1 MTLYEALYFVYNN
14 RELSTYLSRTHLQ
27 LGVPSRQE
35 SVAEIDISWD
45 FEEGV
50 HPNSTAHL
58 VFETVNSLLQQWPNT
73 RYRNGHN
80 IVAGTIPVGT
90 LLYHGRNDY
99 KLPTVPEWT
108 ATDPQHS
115 ELFCWRPDLP
125 LQNKSTVDRLGC
137 WHLTLSAVRPLKVLY
152 FDGNSAAKLKEG
164 TLDSQDIMVWGKI
177 SPERRVAE
185 RERLSGLCE
194 WGKQFGI
201 DGYLSEVMLC
211 DFKHGVELVS
221 ADYLSRPWDPPRE
234 IRDRYP
240 NHSYKPGWF
249 MAATPEKTRV
259 QLDLTRLVSFYD
271 TSLVPSLMSQRATTD
286 RWAHRL
292 QGIDATDT
300 QAVMQRLSDLLK
312 SHQRAGS
319 GVDWRVMIQVVV
331 DRYAD
336 HLELADYLLSS
347 ATKDNLV
354 DAASK
359 VLLQLRSMLRSYLL
373 HSSQPPSDSN
383 FAANQSWALP
393 VWNGCA
399 TRDTVNIRSNSQIL
413 KRFTASEH
421 MLLSAIEGTN
431 REICRVLVSM
441 WTEGVV
447 AGLDAAIPVVNTT
460 SNIPAVVEH
469 WTSQLSVLMKWLD
482 WSVWV
487 KCKPACGFEE
497 LCFLP
502 TYPFSYSGIGKVPED
517 PRMWRT
523 PAPRCIRRIEPYSPF

>member
-1 MTLYEALYFVYNN
+1 
-14 RELSTYLSRTHLQ
+14 
-27 LGVPSRQE
+27 
-35 SVAEIDISWD
+35 WD

-125 LQNKSTVDRLGC
+125 LQNKSTVDGLGC

-164 TLDSQDIMVWGKI
+164 TLDSQNIMVWGKV
-177 SPERRVAE
+177 SPERWVTE
-185 RERLSGLCE
+185 RERISGLCE

-201 DGYLSEVMLC
+201 DGYLRMEMDFEIMLC

-221 ADYLSRPWDPPRE
+221 ADYLSRPWNPPRE
-234 IRDRYP
+234 IRDAYP
-240 NHSYKPGWF
+240 NRVDLPFEVIQSGLVHGRHPG
-249 MAATPEKTRV
+249 ETRV

-319 GVDWRVMIQVVV
+319 GVNWRVMIQVVV

-336 HLELADYLLSS
+336 RLELADYLLSS

-359 VLLQLRSMLRSYLL
+359 VQVQLRSMLTSYLP
-373 HSSQPPSDSN
+373 HSSQPPSDPK
-383 FAANQSWALP
+383 FPANRSWALP
-393 VWNGCA
+393 VWNVCA
-399 TRDTVNIRSNSQIL
+399 TRDTKNIRSNSQIL

-487 KCKPACGFEE
+487 KCKPALIAFQE

-502 TYPFSYSGIGKVPED
+502 TWPFSYSGIGEVPED

-523 PAPRCIRRIEPYSPF
+523 PAPRCIRRVEPYS